1 MDSQKGGDLMD
12 SLGHGSVVAARIP
25 RFDDG
30 MVNIQELLRAMA
42 GTLANEI
49 TDAQAEDSCADG
61 NQRNSYR
68 EHMLVTSVGMINPR
82 IPKLRR
88 GSYLPD
94 DLFVRYSRVDCA
106 VIAAVPERVTS
117 GASARKVQRVAQAL
131 GVDRVS
137 AS

>member
-1 MDSQKGGDLMD
+1 
-12 SLGHGSVVAARIP
+12 
-25 RFDDG
+25 
-30 MVNIQELLRAMA
+30 
-42 GTLANEI
+42 
-49 TDAQAEDSCADG
+49 
-61 NQRNSYR
+61 
-68 EHMLVTSVGMINPR
+68 MINPR
-82 IPKLRR
+82 IPKLGR

-117 GASARKVQRVAQAL
+117 GVSARKVQRVAQAL